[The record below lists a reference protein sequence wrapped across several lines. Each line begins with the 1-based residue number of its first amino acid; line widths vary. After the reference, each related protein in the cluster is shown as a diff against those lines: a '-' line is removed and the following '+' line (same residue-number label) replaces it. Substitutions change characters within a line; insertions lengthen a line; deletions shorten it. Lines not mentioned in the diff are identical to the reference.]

1 MRRRPDP
8 SDEQS
13 FDDTPAAVGVDGL
26 AVDPKALRRLAEL
39 EGRGAMSDIHQVA
52 PTPWRTWLG
61 YRESDRGH
69 RYYILDAQGDVIAG
83 IMDSED
89 PEMTGQRL
97 VRAANSHDALV
108 AALRSAIDCVDEQA
122 TVIQELRSGGL
133 ATVAI
138 PGWYLDAKK
147 LLEEAAALRAA
158 EPD

>member
-108 AALRSAIDCVDEQA
+108 AALRAVEWVWFDNDNKWRRLCPHCKRWDGDGHAPDCQ
-122 TVIQELRSGGL
+122 
-133 ATVAI
+133 
-138 PGWYLDAKK
+138 LD
-147 LLEEAAALRAA
+147 AALRDA